1 LEDYPCEVTIARW
14 IKWGRQLIRN
24 AEGKMRE
31 TANRVLDFS
40 NEFLGSTKSLLEG
53 IKEFAPRGWLPFMI
67 DIMIRTGGEGAIPNS
82 S

>member
-1 LEDYPCEVTIARW
+1 MEDYPCEVTIARW

-53 IKEFAPRGWLPFMI
+53 IKEFAPRGWLSFMI